1 MRAGDDSDT
10 ESWAKKKTTLLTA
23 VTKKKYVEHYSFVN

>member
-10 ESWAKKKTTLLTA
+10 ESWAKKKTTLLSD
-23 VTKKKYVEHYSFVN
+23 VTKKKVCLTLQLL

>member
-10 ESWAKKKTTLLTA
+10 ESWAKKKLHYRQLLP
-23 VTKKKYVEHYSFVN
+23 KKKYV